1 MQGRDLYEILGV
13 SHYATAEEIKKAYR
27 RKAMIYHP
35 DRNPNNPEAEER
47 FKEIQEAYRVLSDPD
62 ERAYYDRTGRI
73 GRNHRRFESPFDFG
87 FDPTDL
93 FNDLFGQFFG
103 GYRSGSK
110 GGTSAE
116 RGSDVV
122 INLRISFME
131 AVFGGEVK
139 VKAPHKEICPSC
151 KGRGA
156 QAGAMPDFCPM
167 CGGSGETY
175 YRHGFIVVRRACRRC
190 GGSGRV
196 IRQKCTTCSGV
207 GKVAGEKNLTVKIPA
222 GIRDGARLKL
232 AGEGDAGRNGGL
244 PGDLYISISID
255 PHPQFTRRDDDIIL
269 EVPISFPQ
277 AVLGAEI
284 VIPTLEGKETIRIP
298 RGTQSGRVF
307 HLRGKGIPHL
317 NSSGRG
323 DMHVV
328 VNVEIPSHLTA
339 EQEELIKRLA
349 EVMGEPVGT
358 RRRGLID
365 VVKDILG

>member
-13 SHYATAEEIKKAYR
+13 SPHASAEEIKKAYR
-27 RKAMIYHP
+27 RQAMIYHP

-47 FKEIQEAYRVLSDPD
+47 FKEIQEAYRILSDPD
-62 ERAYYDRTGRI
+62 ERAYYDRTGRT
-73 GRNHRRFESPFDFG
+73 RRERSGFESPFDFG

-93 FNDLFGQFFG
+93 FNDLFSQFFG
-103 GYRSGSK
+103 TYRSRGES
-110 GGTSAE
+110 GTRPE

-151 KGRGA
+151 KGRGT
-156 QAGAMPDFCPM
+156 QAGSTPDFCPM

-175 YRHGFIVVRRACRRC
+175 YRQGFIVIRKSCRRC

-196 IRQKCTTCSGV
+196 IRQKCPTCGGV
-207 GKVAGEKNLTVKIPA
+207 GKVAREKSLTVKIPA

-232 AGEGDAGRNGGL
+232 AGEGDAGKNGGQ
-244 PGDLYISISID
+244 PGDLYISISIE
-255 PHPQFTRRDDDIIL
+255 PHPQFTRQEDDIVL

-284 VIPTLEGKETIRIP
+284 TIPTLDGSETIRIP
-298 RGTQSGRVF
+298 KGTQSGKVF
-307 HLRGKGIPHL
+307 HLRGKGVPHL

-328 VNVEIPSHLTA
+328 VNVEIPSHLTP
-339 EQEELIKRLA
+339 EQEDLIRRLA

-358 RRRGLID
+358 RKRGLLD